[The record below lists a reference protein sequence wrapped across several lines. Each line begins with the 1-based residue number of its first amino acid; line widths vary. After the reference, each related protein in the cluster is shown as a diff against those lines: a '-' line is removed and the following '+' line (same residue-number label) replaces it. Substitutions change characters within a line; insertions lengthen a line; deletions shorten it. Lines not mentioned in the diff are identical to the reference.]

1 MIATSH
7 SRISEYRE
15 ENKNEGFPALNPKRN
30 GLWSSLPSPLS
41 HPSYRLY
48 PYTLLRD
55 NEQLYVGSTKIIW
68 GRTQVRLLIIL
79 WSFFIGESNAHLN
92 FYIHHKQNS

>member
-55 NEQLYVGSTKIIW
+55 NEQLRVGFHQNNMGAYASAPPYYFVELFYRGVERSPK
-68 GRTQVRLLIIL
+68 LLY
-79 WSFFIGESNAHLN
+79 SP
-92 FYIHHKQNS
+92 